1 MNFGPIHRAVPVSAV
16 LLLVLGQ
23 FAVSIHAC
31 NLAQMPDQA
40 DMPMHS
46 SAAMPGMTDCMKQ
59 MGSSSQPLL
68 CMEHCEQAAQSSQT
82 SFPQLP
88 LPMVAL
94 LLATLSALFLAAP
107 LLASASFPLG
117 ALIAISPPLR
127 VQFQTFRN

>member
-1 MNFGPIHRAVPVSAV
+1 MVPLSAV

-23 FAVSIHAC
+23 FAVGLHAC
-31 NLAQMPDQA
+31 NWVQMPVQA
-40 DMPMHS
+40 GMPMHS
-46 SAAMPGMTDCMKQ
+46 SAAMPEMSDCMKQ

-68 CMEHCEQAAQSSQT
+68 CMDHCEQAAQSTQT

-88 LPMVAL
+88 LPMVAVI
-94 LLATLSALFLAAP
+94 LATLSALFLAAP
-107 LLASASFPLG
+107 RLASASFPLG